1 MPKSEESKVFSHND
15 LLANNVLIN
24 KERQF
29 FFIDFEY
36 SSYNY
41 RTYDIGNYFMES
53 QWNYEITEPPFFHID
68 DEPVDIEKIRDM
80 IKYYALYAVCPEMIT
95 ADIDENKLVE
105 DEEFF
110 KSFLV
115 GKEQAHEK
123 LVDEMVKEVPLFMM
137 FSNYFW
143 GIWGIVM
150 SKNPEIEF
158 DYVEYS
164 FNKYKKYCQVKET
177 YYPQKYK

>member
-1 MPKSEESKVFSHND
+1 MNNRVSIKTAVNKYHEKQSLYTEEDHKKIKEILKLWTSEEEIEFLKSEMPKSEESKVFSHND

-115 GKEQAHEK
+115 GKE
-123 LVDEMVKEVPLFMM
+123 
-137 FSNYFW
+137 
-143 GIWGIVM
+143 
-150 SKNPEIEF
+150 
-158 DYVEYS
+158 
-164 FNKYKKYCQVKET
+164 
-177 YYPQKYK
+177 